1 VSKYT
6 LINQI
11 KITIQAPASVT
22 NLADWQVNAEVQSL
36 ATDGQNKSQ
45 VKLRS
50 QGVGTITAKTY
61 LVTDPLTNRPFLST
75 TMSDVN
81 GVSKTF
87 TQSLDRHQ
95 KQRVDR
101 SALTI
106 YAAIDRIK
114 ISVQGRDTSNL
125 DGWEVMTEVQNL
137 ITNGQSKSQAY
148 ALSSGVGSIDAQTYI
163 LTDNQTSVI
172 AAAYAIGKT
181 TGINQVS
188 TEAISSLID
197 SNPDVDVRSLL
208 GILPDRPLNLIF
220 APDRP
225 RGNVPTAG
233 TDSDD
238 LLSGSNVRDTLTGG
252 AGNDI
257 LYGYDGNDVLFGGSG
272 QDILNG
278 GRGRDTLDGYG
289 GTGDSDLLIG
299 GADADLFVLGKNRQS
314 YYTGDGYAT
323 IADFRAMSG
332 DRLKLSGK
340 WSDYTY
346 TIGNGSGVGE
356 STTATSHDL
365 VLRLKS
371 NCDAIAVI
379 QNVTA
384 LNRWD
389 AVCSDLLA

>member
-1 VSKYT
+1 MSKYT

-22 NLADWQVNAEVQSL
+22 NWADWRVNAEVQSL

-45 VKLRS
+45 VKLLS

-87 TQSLDRHQ
+87 TASLDRHD
-95 KQRVDR
+95 KQGVDR

-106 YAAIDRIK
+106 YSALDRIK
-114 ISVQGRDTSNL
+114 INVEGKDTTNL
-125 DGWEVMTEVQNL
+125 DSWEVTTEVQNL
-137 ITNGQSKSQAY
+137 ITNGESKSQAY
-148 ALSSGVGSIDAQTYI
+148 ALSSGVGTIDAQTYI
-163 LTDNQTSVI
+163 LTDNQSSVL
-172 AAAYAIGKT
+172 ATAYALGKT

-188 TEAISSLID
+188 TEAIASLIG
-197 SNPDVDVRSLL
+197 SNPDADVRSLV
-208 GILPDRPLNLIF
+208 GILPDNPLNLIF

-225 RGNVPTAG
+225 NGNMPTVG
-233 TDSDD
+233 TDGDD

-252 AGNDI
+252 AGNDM
-257 LYGYDGNDVLFGGSG
+257 LYGYDGNDLLLGGLG
-272 QDILNG
+272 RDILNG

-323 IADFRAMSG
+323 IADFRAKSG
-332 DRLKLSGK
+332 DRLKLSGN
-340 WSDYTY
+340 WSDYIC
-346 TIGNGSGVGE
+346 TIGNGTGVGE
-356 STTATSHDL
+356 ATTATSHDL
-365 VLRLKS
+365 VIRLKS
-371 NCDAIAVI
+371 NYDAIAVI

-384 LNRWD
+384 LDRSD
-389 AVCSDLLA
+389 AIFC